1 MSLNK
6 EKIFQTIIE
15 NQSSIKLLGAKN
27 LALFGSFVRNE
38 QKENSDIDFLVE
50 FNDGQSSYDNYIE
63 LSFLL
68 EDIFKRKIDLL
79 TPKSMSPYIGPYI
92 LKELEYVP
100 LSA

>member
-15 NQSSIKLLGAKN
+15 NQSSIKLLGVKN

-92 LKELEYVP
+92 LKELEYVA